1 MKCPLCESRKAKRY
15 CPAKGKEIC
24 AVCCGTKREVEIDCP
39 RDCVYLQTGR
49 EYETERI
56 AKTSPAPRRTER
68 LWNPQFLRRT
78 QATMGGM
85 CQTIAETR
93 KQLPELIDADVDA
106 VLEALTKT
114 FDVLDKGIY
123 YDSRPASFVQQAL
136 YAGLK
141 RLLEGPEERKLIE
154 ESRLTTS
161 QILDCLQFFRELSA
175 VITLPRPKSRAFL
188 DHVDKIAQ
196 KSGIPSAEEPKLILP
211 A

>member
-15 CPAKGKEIC
+15 CPAKSKQIC

-39 RDCVYLQTGR
+39 RDCIYLQTGR

-56 AKTSPAPRRTER
+56 ARTSPPPRRTER
-68 LWNPQFLRRT
+68 LWNRQFLRRT
-78 QATMGGM
+78 EGVIVAM
-85 CQTIAETR
+85 CQIISETR
-93 KQLPELIDADVDA
+93 KQLPELIDADVAA

-123 YDSRPASFVQQAL
+123 YDSRPSTFVQQTL

-141 RLLEGPEERKLIE
+141 RLLEGPEERKIIE

-188 DHVDKIAQ
+188 DHVNNIAQ
-196 KSGIPSAEEPKLILP
+196 QSTNSSPEEPKLIFP